1 MVSENNNPEE
11 EEVVEEVIEEK
22 VIEEV
27 SEDSD
32 NSDDDEIKC
41 IAMYEQ
47 DPNMPID
54 LMVYTLTGIDE
65 SGVRIGPVTVVAPT
79 RDHALEL
86 SKLQDISII
95 SAGQYIPE
103 E

>member
-32 NSDDDEIKC
+32 DDEIKC

-54 LMVYTLTGIDE
+54 LMVYTLTGVDE

-86 SKLQDISII
+86 SKLQNISIL